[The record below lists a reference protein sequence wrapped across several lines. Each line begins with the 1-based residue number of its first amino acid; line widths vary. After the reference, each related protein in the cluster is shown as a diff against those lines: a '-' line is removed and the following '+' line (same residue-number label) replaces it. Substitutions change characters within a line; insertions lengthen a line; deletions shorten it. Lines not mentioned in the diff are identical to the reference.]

1 MPHLFNVQSCMIGT
15 VFVQVQLRSI
25 RHIWCIRTSVVH
37 AQRVVRADI
46 ENTVGILWTM
56 KLTSKC

>member
-1 MPHLFNVQSCMIGT
+1 MLHLFNVQSCMIGT
-15 VFVQVQLRSI
+15 IFVQVQLRSI

-46 ENTVGILWTM
+46 EKTVGILWM
-56 KLTSKC
+56 